1 MFGLIVG
8 ALSVVSLAVSVI
20 DIGINVCKSLGI
32 IKKDMPPEELGDRA
46 LQAQE
51 KGVKLEDY
59 AGRYDEYIKDIE
71 SLELEPEASEKFS
84 PAEKNKA
91 AAEVLSAVLV
101 DHYGSESGVEN
112 FLGTELVEANKDF
125 YNPARVISFMDTFK
139 NSGTD
144 MGNINKYF
152 DSKLDSMQ
160 EIRYVNA
167 KLVEAEKRLGFDDEQ
182 AKKNLSEE
190 QDKRSEDL

>member
-20 DIGINVCKSLGI
+20 DIGISVCKSLGI
-32 IKKDMPPEELGDRA
+32 IKKDMPVEELGERA

-71 SLELEPEASEKFS
+71 SLELEASEKFS

-91 AAEVLSAVLV
+91 AAEVLGAVLV
-101 DHYGSESGVEN
+101 DHYGNESGVEN

-190 QDKRSEDL
+190 QAKRSEDL

>member
-20 DIGINVCKSLGI
+20 DIGISVCKSLGI

-71 SLELEPEASEKFS
+71 SLELEPEVSEKFS
-84 PAEKNKA
+84 LEEKNKA
-91 AAEVLSAVLV
+91 AAQVLGAGLV
-101 DHYGSESGVEN
+101 EHYGKESGVEN
-112 FLGTELVEANKDF
+112 FIGTELVEANKDF
-125 YNPARVISFMDTFK
+125 YNPARVVSFMNTFK
-139 NSGTD
+139 NSGID

-167 KLVEAEKRLGFDDEQ
+167 KLVEAEKKLGINEEQ
-182 AKKNLSEE
+182 AKKNLNEE
-190 QDKRSEDL
+190 QAKRSENL

>member
-20 DIGINVCKSLGI
+20 DIGISVCKSLGI
-32 IKKDMPPEELGDRA
+32 IKKDMPAEELGERA

-71 SLELEPEASEKFS
+71 SLELEASEKFS

-91 AAEVLSAVLV
+91 AAEVLGAVLV
-101 DHYGSESGVEN
+101 DHYGNESGVEN

-190 QDKRSEDL
+190 QAKRSEDL

>member
-20 DIGINVCKSLGI
+20 DIGISVCKSLGI
-32 IKKDMPPEELGDRA
+32 IKKDMPPEELGERA

-51 KGVKLEDY
+51 KGVKFEDY

-71 SLELEPEASEKFS
+71 SLELDPEASEKFS
-84 PAEKNKA
+84 LQEKNKA
-91 AAEVLSAVLV
+91 AAQILGAGLV
-101 DHYGSESGVEN
+101 EHYGKESGVEN
-112 FLGTELVEANKDF
+112 FLSTELVEANKDF
-125 YNPARVISFMDTFK
+125 YNPDRVISFMNTFK

-144 MGNINKYF
+144 MENINKYF

-160 EIRYVNA
+160 DIRYVNA
-167 KLVEAEKRLGFDDEQ
+167 KLVEAEKRLGIDEEQ
-182 AKKNLSEE
+182 AKKILNEE
-190 QDKRSEDL
+190 QAKRSETL

>member
-20 DIGINVCKSLGI
+20 DIGISVCKSLGI
-32 IKKDMPPEELGDRA
+32 IKKDMPAEELGERA

-71 SLELEPEASEKFS
+71 SLELEASEKFS

-91 AAEVLSAVLV
+91 AAEVLGAVLV
-101 DHYGSESGVEN
+101 DHYGNESGVEN

-182 AKKNLSEE
+182 AKKNLSDE
-190 QDKRSEDL
+190 QAKRSEDL